1 MREKFW
7 LGKGLSRIVWTI
19 KTRDYYKGDQKCL
32 YRQDRFVPLRD
43 KNDCR
48 NLKHAWCKGWYSTR
62 KISKL
67 AETTRINYLNAVCDA
82 VWESLSVSSPN
93 LSDRFHIALLS
104 PRIAGLPDEFTTEY
118 LSAHGISAGV
128 VFGLMYF
135 AVTGKSVE
143 IKHFKTMS
151 MLNHYQNDLM
161 NEVLIEFKQ

>member
-1 MREKFW
+1 MIAEI
-7 LGKGLSRIVWTI
+7 LSMPDAKDDIP
-19 KTRDYYKGDQKCL
+19 QE
-32 YRQDRFVPLRD
+32 
-43 KNDCR
+43 
-48 NLKHAWCKGWYSTR
+48 

-128 VFGLMYF
+128 VFGLHRLQ
-135 AVTGKSVE
+135 GKE
-143 IKHFKTMS
+143 RMKTAA
-151 MLNHYQNDLM
+151 YCAFLM
-161 NEVLIEFKQ
+161 AYYLFIALTPPASFELAEFYIDRALEWDETPEYRQWKAIIDEGN